1 MLSQLCL
8 TDNRVAGILGQEEES
23 DMFIVTG
30 GAGFVGSNL
39 VRELNRRGH
48 TDILVVDNLARAE
61 KARNLADLT
70 LADYMDKREFRARLD
85 AGTLDLRPEAVF
97 HNGACSDT
105 MEADGRYMMEN
116 NYGDSRALLHW
127 CLARKAP
134 LVYASSAATYGA
146 SADFEPIPQNEAPLN
161 VYGYSKLAFDQH
173 VRSLLP
179 AIQSPVVG
187 LRYFNAFGPRE
198 HHKGRMMSVL
208 HQLLR
213 QLKETGVCRLFSGT
227 DGYGDG
233 EQKRDFIY
241 VGDVVAINLH
251 FGSSGMAKTIV
262 NAGTGRARSF
272 NDIAKTLIAHLGE
285 GRVEYIP
292 FPDELRGKYQSFTQ
306 ADVRSLRG
314 AGYTAPFTELEP
326 GITATLAEI

>member
-1 MLSQLCL
+1 
-8 TDNRVAGILGQEEES
+8 
-23 DMFIVTG
+23 MFIVTG

-39 VRELNRRGH
+39 VRQLNRRGH

-70 LADYMDKREFRARLD
+70 LSDYMDKREFRARLA

-105 MEADGRYMMEN
+105 METDGRYMMEN
-116 NYGDSRALLHW
+116 NFGDSKALLHW

-134 LVYASSAATYGA
+134 MVYASSAATYGA
-146 SADFEPIPQNEAPLN
+146 STDFEPVSKNEGPLN

-187 LRYFNAFGPRE
+187 LRYFNVFGPRE
-198 HHKGRMMSVL
+198 DHKGRMMSVP

-213 QLKETGVCRLFSGT
+213 QLKETGVCRLFEGT
-227 DGYGDG
+227 DGYANG
-233 EQKRDFIY
+233 EQHRDFIF
-241 VGDVVAINLH
+241 VGDIVAINLH
-251 FGSSGMAKTIV
+251 FGGAGMAKGIV
-262 NAGTGRARSF
+262 NAGTGKARSF
-272 NDIAKTLIAHLGE
+272 NDIAQTLIAHLGQ
-285 GRVEYIP
+285 GRIEYIP
-292 FPDELRGKYQSFTQ
+292 FPDELIGKYQSFTQ
-306 ADVRSLRG
+306 ADVRSLRA
-314 AGYTAPFTELEP
+314 AGYTAPFTELEA
-326 GITATLAEI
+326 GIEATLAEI

>member
-1 MLSQLCL
+1 
-8 TDNRVAGILGQEEES
+8 
-23 DMFIVTG
+23 MFIVTG

-48 TDILVVDNLARAE
+48 SDILVVDNLARSE
-61 KARNLADLT
+61 KVRNLADLT
-70 LADYMDKREFRARLD
+70 LSDYMDKREFRARLD

-105 MEADGRYMMEN
+105 MEADGRYLMEN
-116 NYGDSRALLHW
+116 NYGDSKALLHW
-127 CLARKAP
+127 CLARKIP

-146 SADFEPIPQNEAPLN
+146 SADFEPVPKNEAPLN

-173 VRSLLP
+173 VRSLLSD
-179 AIQSPVVG
+179 IQSPVVG
-187 LRYFNAFGPRE
+187 LRYFNVFGPRE
-198 HHKGRMMSVL
+198 DHKGRMMSVL

-213 QLKETGVCRLFSGT
+213 QLKETGACRLFSGS

-233 EQKRDFIY
+233 EQQRDFIY
-241 VGDVVAINLH
+241 VGDIVAMNLH
-251 FGSSGMAKTIV
+251 FGGAGLVKAIV

-272 NDIAKTLIAHLGE
+272 NDIAKTLIGHLGR

-292 FPDELRGKYQSFTQ
+292 FPDELIGKYQSYTQ
-306 ADVRSLRG
+306 ADVRSLRE
-314 AGYTAPFTELEP
+314 AGYTAPFTALEA
-326 GITATLAEI
+326 GIAATLAEV

>member
-1 MLSQLCL
+1 
-8 TDNRVAGILGQEEES
+8 
-23 DMFIVTG
+23 MFIVTG

-48 TDILVVDNLARAE
+48 SDILVVDNLTCSE
-61 KARNLADLT
+61 KAQNLADLIVS
-70 LADYMDKREFRARLD
+70 DYMDKREIRTRLD

-105 MEADGRYMMEN
+105 MESDGRYLMEN
-116 NYGDSRALLHW
+116 NYGDSKALLHW
-127 CLARKAP
+127 CLARKTP

-146 SADFEPIPQNEAPLN
+146 SASFEPVPQNERPLN

-173 VRSLLP
+173 VRSLMS

-187 LRYFNAFGPRE
+187 LRYFNVFGPRE

-208 HQLLR
+208 HRLLR
-213 QLKETGVCRLFSGT
+213 QLKETGACRLFRGT
-227 DGYGDG
+227 GGFGDG
-233 EQKRDFIY
+233 EQQRDFIY
-241 VGDVVAINLH
+241 VGDVVSINLH
-251 FGSSGMAKTIV
+251 FGGKAMVKGIL

-272 NDIAKTLIAHLGE
+272 NDIAKTLISHLGQ
-285 GRVEYIP
+285 GRIDYIP

-306 ADVRSLRG
+306 ADVRSLRA
-314 AGYTAPFTELEP
+314 AGYAAPFTELEA
-326 GITATLAEI
+326 GITATLAEL

>member
-1 MLSQLCL
+1 
-8 TDNRVAGILGQEEES
+8 
-23 DMFIVTG
+23 MFIVTG

-48 TDILVVDNLARAE
+48 TDILVVDNLTRGE

-105 MEADGRYMMEN
+105 MEPDGRYMMEN

-127 CLARKAP
+127 CLARNTP

-146 SADFEPIPQNEAPLN
+146 SADFEPVPGNEGPLN

-187 LRYFNAFGPRE
+187 LRYFNVFGPRE

-213 QLKETGVCRLFSGT
+213 QLQETGACRLFSGT
-227 DGYGDG
+227 EGFGDG
-233 EQKRDFIY
+233 EQQRDFIF
-241 VGDVVAINLH
+241 VGDIVAINLH
-251 FGSSGMAKTIV
+251 FGGSGMAKGIF

-272 NDIAKTLIAHLGE
+272 NDIAQTLIAHLGR
-285 GRVEYIP
+285 GRIDYIP

-306 ADVRSLRG
+306 ADVRSLRA
-314 AGYTAPFTELEP
+314 AGYGAPFTELEA
-326 GITATLAEI
+326 GIAATLAEL

>member
-1 MLSQLCL
+1 
-8 TDNRVAGILGQEEES
+8 
-23 DMFIVTG
+23 MFIVTG

-48 TDILVVDNLARAE
+48 SDILVVDNLVRSE
-61 KARNLADLT
+61 KFRNLADLT
-70 LADYMDKREFRARLD
+70 LSDYMDKREFRSRLD

-105 MEADGRYMMEN
+105 MESDGRYMMEN
-116 NYGDSRALLHW
+116 NYGDSKALLHW
-127 CLARKAP
+127 CLARKTP
-134 LVYASSAATYGA
+134 LVYASSAATYGTSPA
-146 SADFEPIPQNEAPLN
+146 FEPIAANEKPLN

-187 LRYFNAFGPRE
+187 LRYFNVFGPRE

-213 QLKETGVCRLFSGT
+213 QLQETGTCRLFRGT
-227 DGYGDG
+227 DGFGDG
-233 EQKRDFIY
+233 EQLRDFIF
-241 VGDVVAINLH
+241 VDDIVSINLH
-251 FGSSGMAKTIV
+251 FGGGDLVKGIF

-272 NDIAKTLIAHLGE
+272 NDIARTLIAHLGR
-285 GRVEYIP
+285 GHIDYIP

-306 ADVRSLRG
+306 AEVRSLRQ
-314 AGYTAPFTELEP
+314 AGYTAPFTELET
-326 GITATLAEI
+326 GIAATLAEL

>member
-1 MLSQLCL
+1 
-8 TDNRVAGILGQEEES
+8 
-23 DMFIVTG
+23 MFIVTG

-48 TDILVVDNLARAE
+48 TDILVVDNLTHSA
-61 KARNLADLT
+61 KARNLADLS
-70 LADYMDKREFRARLD
+70 LADYLDKREFRTRLD

-105 MEADGRYMMEN
+105 MESDGRYMMEN
-116 NYGDSRALLHW
+116 NYGDSKALLHW
-127 CLARKAP
+127 CLARKTP
-134 LVYASSAATYGA
+134 MVYASSAATYGA
-146 SADFEPIPQNEAPLN
+146 STSFEPVPGNERPLN

-187 LRYFNAFGPRE
+187 LRYFNVFGPRE

-208 HQLLR
+208 HRLLR
-213 QLKETGVCRLFSGT
+213 QLKETGACRLFRGT
-227 DGYGDG
+227 GGFGDG
-233 EQKRDFIY
+233 EQQRDFIY
-241 VGDVVAINLH
+241 VGDIVSINLH
-251 FGSSGMAKTIV
+251 FGGGDLVKGIL

-272 NDIAKTLIAHLGE
+272 NDIAKALIAHVGE
-285 GRVEYIP
+285 GRIDYIP

-306 ADVRSLRG
+306 ADVRSLRA
-314 AGYTAPFTELEP
+314 AGFVAPFTELEA
-326 GITATLAEI
+326 GIAATLAEL

>member
-1 MLSQLCL
+1 
-8 TDNRVAGILGQEEES
+8 
-23 DMFIVTG
+23 MFIVTG

-48 TDILVVDNLARAE
+48 TDILVVDNLTHPE
-61 KARNLADLT
+61 KARNLADLV
-70 LADYMDKREFRARLD
+70 LSDYMDKREFRTRLD

-116 NYGDSRALLHW
+116 NYGDSKALLHW
-127 CLARKAP
+127 CLARKTP
-134 LVYASSAATYGA
+134 LVYASSAATYGTSA
-146 SADFEPIPQNEAPLN
+146 SFEPVPENERPLN

-187 LRYFNAFGPRE
+187 LRYFNVFGPRE

-208 HQLLR
+208 HRLLR
-213 QLKETGVCRLFSGT
+213 QLREAGVCRLFRGT
-227 DGYGDG
+227 DGFGDG
-233 EQKRDFIY
+233 EQQRDFIY
-241 VGDVVAINLH
+241 VGDIVAINLH
-251 FGSSGMAKTIV
+251 FSGGTMVKGIL

-272 NDIAKTLIAHLGE
+272 NDIAKTLIAHLGQ
-285 GRVEYIP
+285 GRIDYIP
-292 FPDELRGKYQSFTQ
+292 FPKELEGKYQSFTQ
-306 ADVRSLRG
+306 ADVRSLRA
-314 AGYTAPFTELEP
+314 AGYGAPFTPLEA
-326 GITATLAEI
+326 GIAATLADL

>member
-1 MLSQLCL
+1 
-8 TDNRVAGILGQEEES
+8 
-23 DMFIVTG
+23 MFIVTG

-70 LADYMDKREFRARLD
+70 LSDYMDKREFRTRLD

-105 MEADGRYMMEN
+105 METDGRYMMEN
-116 NYGDSRALLHW
+116 NFGDSKALLHW

-146 SADFEPIPQNEAPLN
+146 STDFEPVPKNEGPLN

-187 LRYFNAFGPRE
+187 LRYFNVFGPRE
-198 HHKGRMMSVL
+198 GHKGRMMSVL

-213 QLKETGVCRLFSGT
+213 QLKETGVCRLFEGT
-227 DGYGDG
+227 DGYTNG
-233 EQKRDFIY
+233 EQHRDFIF
-241 VGDVVAINLH
+241 VGDIVAINLH
-251 FGSSGMAKTIV
+251 FGGAGMAKGIV
-262 NAGTGRARSF
+262 NAGTGKARSF
-272 NDIAKTLIAHLGE
+272 NDIAQTLIAHLGQ
-285 GRVEYIP
+285 GRIEYIP
-292 FPDELRGKYQSFTQ
+292 FPDALRGKYQSFTQ
-306 ADVRSLRG
+306 ADVRSLRA
-314 AGYTAPFTELEP
+314 AGYTAPFTELEA
-326 GITATLAEI
+326 GIAATLAEI